1 MKGTTLAKLY
11 ALCLVGLVFSM
22 ILVGCSHT
30 SNNAGISNDQSSA
43 SNSNTDVEASH
54 NYILPPIKTAPIKA
68 IHVKPKNKD
77 QLIIW
82 QNIEENLALTE
93 YYEHPHVILH
103 KQKYLANVDYLS
115 TVTKR
120 SEPFIYYIL
129 SEINKRQLPAELAI
143 LPIVE
148 SGYVPIARSR
158 AKATGLW
165 QFMSFTAKEFGLE
178 RTWGYD
184 GRHDISAS
192 TTAAL
197 DYLEHLHNE
206 FNGDWLLA
214 LAAYNAGPHRVKRAM
229 LSQEAKHGDKQ
240 FWDLRL
246 PRETREYVPKILA
259 LSAIVSEDEL
269 CSTLFYPIAN
279 EPYLDKITIKKRI
292 SYAKILENTEINSAE
307 LNILNPALRNHNYPI
322 PEGYTLL
329 VPKDDVELVSS
340 TVETLPEEEKFVS
353 GKHTIRR
360 GESLSH
366 IAVQYDTS
374 VRALCEVNNIR
385 GHKIIAGRT
394 LIIPAFPSNG
404 KRIKNSNKDG
414 SNVYIVTPGDSFW
427 KIAHRNNTTVDR
439 LVEINGRN
447 PNKPLHPGEAIL
459 ID

>member
-1 MKGTTLAKLY
+1 MKGTTLTKLY
-11 ALCLVGLVFSM
+11 AICLIGLVFSM
-22 ILVGCSHT
+22 VLVGCSHT
-30 SNNAGISNDQSSA
+30 SNNSGISNDQSSA
-43 SNSNTDVEASH
+43 PDSNTDVEASH
-54 NYILPPIKTAPIKA
+54 NYIIPPIKTAPIKA
-68 IHVKPKNKD
+68 NHAKPKNKD

-93 YYEHPHVILH
+93 YYDHPHVISH
-103 KQKYLANVDYLS
+103 KQKYIANVDYLS

-129 SEINKRQLPAELAI
+129 SEINRRQMPAELAI

-197 DYLEHLHNE
+197 DYLEYLHNE

-229 LSQEAKHGDKQ
+229 RSQEAKHGDKQ

-269 CSTLFYPIAN
+269 CSTLFHPISN

-340 TVETLPEEEKFVS
+340 TVETLPEEKKFVS

-404 KRIKNSNKDG
+404 KLIINSNKDG